1 MFKTCH
7 FLFYVHLAVMML
19 LTVREMIIGETIVER
34 LKYLLDFVR
43 IGQLARVLQIDL
55 ARLHVSQMSF

>member
-1 MFKTCH
+1 M
-7 FLFYVHLAVMML
+7 FYVHLAVMML